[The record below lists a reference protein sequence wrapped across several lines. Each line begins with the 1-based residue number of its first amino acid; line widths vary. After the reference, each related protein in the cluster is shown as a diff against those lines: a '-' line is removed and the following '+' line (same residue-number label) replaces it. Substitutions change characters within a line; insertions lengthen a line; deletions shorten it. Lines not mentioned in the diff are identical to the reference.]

1 MTSNLQSPFQGAGI
15 GAVQPPSPTMD
26 TPPLTM
32 VIFGASGDLTHRKLV
47 PALFD
52 LMVDGLLHPET
63 RILGVARSPKT
74 HEEFRG
80 ELRASVQT
88 FSRSSNHLELYAEFE
103 KQIFYHPMTFDDPN
117 GYTAIRTTLLS
128 DEFRKPTQGNILYYL
143 ATQPS
148 YFVPIIRNLGSFGL
162 AKINEEVKETP
173 APFTRIIVEKPFG
186 RDLASARDLNRE
198 VLKVFSEPQVYRI
211 DHYLGKET
219 VQNIVVF
226 RLSNPVFGNLWNNVF
241 VKSVHISVHESV
253 GVEGRG
259 GYFEEAGI
267 LRDMVQNHLFQ
278 LMTLTAME
286 PPVAFEAES
295 IRDEKV
301 KVLRSLKPVRT
312 EDIPRTIVRGQYTVG
327 EVDGVPVPGY
337 RNEPKIPPVS
347 DTPTFVRMKV
357 EVQNWRW
364 AGVPFYLTAGKR
376 MSKRET
382 LVRIVFKEF
391 PFALF
396 RLAGTPGTVP
406 NELIIRIQP
415 NEGISLRFG
424 IKRPGGSL
432 MIDPVEMDFSYQQA
446 YRSKAPEAYERL
458 LHDAIVG
465 DSTLFARN
473 DEVENSWNF
482 MTPFLGDLTK
492 LSPLRFY
499 TAGTDGPEE
508 QDRIGEPSPA

>member
-1 MTSNLQSPFQGAGI
+1 MPELSEAASGAPTNN
-15 GAVQPPSPTMD
+15 GATA
-26 TPPLTM
+26 PLTII
-32 VIFGASGDLTHRKLV
+32 IFGASGDLTHRKLL

-52 LMVDGLLHPET
+52 QAVDGLLHPET
-63 RILGVARSPKT
+63 RILGVARRQKN
-74 HEEFRG
+74 HLEFR
-80 ELRASVQT
+80 EEIRESVQT
-88 FSRSSNHLELYAEFE
+88 FARNTGRLDLFPEFE
-103 KQIFYHPMTFDDPN
+103 KRIFYHAMTFDDPN
-117 GYTAIRTTLLS
+117 GYNALRTTLLS
-128 DEFRKPTQGNILYYL
+128 DEFRKPTQGNVLYYL
-143 ATQPS
+143 ATPPS
-148 YFVPIIRNLGSFGL
+148 YFVPIIRNLGTYGL
-162 AKINEEVKETP
+162 STINEGET
-173 APFTRIIVEKPFG
+173 ATGGGFTRIIIEKPFG
-186 RDLASARDLNRE
+186 RDLASAQDLNRE
-198 VLKVFSEPQVYRI
+198 VLQVFRENQVFRI

-226 RLSNPVFGNLWNNVF
+226 RMSNPAFGSLWSNVH
-241 VKSVHISVHESV
+241 VKSVHITVHEAV

-259 GYFEEAGI
+259 DYFEEAGI

-286 PPVAFEAES
+286 PPVAFEAQA

-301 KVLRSLKPVRT
+301 KVLRSLKPIRT
-312 EDIPRTIVRGQYTVG
+312 EEIPKVIVRGQYTVG

-337 RNEPKIPPVS
+337 RNEPKIPPTS
-347 DTPTFVRMKV
+347 DTPTFARIKV

-376 MSKRET
+376 MTRRET
-382 LVRIVFKEF
+382 TIRIVFKEF

-396 RLAGTPGTVP
+396 RLAGCPGTVP

-415 NEGISLRFG
+415 NEGIALRFG
-424 IKRPGGSL
+424 IKRPGGRL
-432 MIDPVEMDFSYQQA
+432 VIDPVEMDFSYQTT
-446 YRSKAPEAYERL
+446 YRDKAPDAYERL

-473 DEVENSWNF
+473 DEVERSWTF
-482 MTPFLGDLTK
+482 IAPLLGDLSK

-508 QDRIGEPSPA
+508 KDRLDNPEPV